1 MLLTNTEE
9 FKVDLENAVYYVRYS
24 KGMPNPEVVRVHVA
38 TVYDDCIVVTN
49 KEKHRIVVLNKHIPY
64 RMWHSARDAEKAL
77 EAMKKKDNWVKKSYT
92 VECTED

>member
-9 FKVDLENAVYYVRYS
+9 FSVDLENAVYYVRYA

-38 TVYDDCIVVTN
+38 TVYDDCVVVTN

-64 RMWHSARDAEKAL
+64 RLWHRANDAEKAL
-77 EAMKKKDNWVKKSYT
+77 ETMKKKDGWVRKTYSI
-92 VECTED
+92 ENAED